1 MHGAWLNYR
10 SMTADPSLKEQKLK
24 PGTVKRIFSFAK
36 PYQVSIYVYLATVVV
51 DAALIVAT
59 PLLLK
64 KLIDDGVMPKDSS
77 VVTQLAFFVALI
89 AVADAAF
96 NMLGR
101 YFSSRI
107 GEGLIYDLR
116 SLVFAHVQKQ
126 SIAFFTRTQTGALI
140 SRINSDVIGAQ
151 QAFTSTL
158 SGLVSNVVSLLLVGI
173 TMLILSWQI
182 TIFSLLMLPL
192 FLIPTKWVGR
202 RLQSLTRE
210 SFTLNSEMSST
221 MTERFNV
228 SGAMLVSLYGQ
239 PLREEAGFR
248 VRARRVADIGIKT
261 AMLNRLFFIALT
273 SVAAIATAIAYGIG
287 GHLAIN
293 GGLTVGTLLAIT
305 ALLARLYGP
314 LTALSNVRIDV
325 MTSLVS
331 FERVF
336 EVLDL
341 EPMVKDR
348 SGAIALKSSKGKIEF
363 KNVDF
368 SYPNAQE
375 ISLASLESV
384 AKAETVTSGIVLKG
398 LTFTVEPGTTTALVG
413 PSGAGKTTISAL
425 IPRLYDVTGGSIKI
439 DGNDIRDVTL
449 ESLRNSIGVVMQDAH
464 LFHETIVE
472 NLRYAKQDAT
482 QDQMQSACEA
492 AQIWDLIKSLPNGFE
507 TMVGERGH
515 RLSGGEKQRLAI
527 ARLLLKSPSIVILD
541 EATAHLDSENEQL
554 VHAALSHA
562 LKGRTSIVIA
572 HRLSTV
578 READQILVL
587 DKGVIVEQGKHD
599 ELIARG
605 GLYSE
610 LKFCHKRSIHQR
622 IATAARRPYED
633 HRLTQV
639 IAQGQQELIAGGIHL
654 LSRCNIFQ
662 FLVEIGHL
670 IY

>member
-1 MHGAWLNYR
+1 MSMHAAWMTHR
-10 SMTADPSLKEQKLK
+10 SMTADPSVKEQKLK
-24 PGTVKRIFSFAK
+24 PGTVKRIFSFAR
-36 PYQVSIYVYLATVVV
+36 PYRKSIIIFLATVVV
-51 DAALIVAT
+51 DAGLVVAT

-64 KLIDDGVMPKDSS
+64 RLIDEGVIPKDPS
-77 VVTQLAFFVALI
+77 VVTNLAILVGLLAI
-89 AVADAAF
+89 ADAGF

-151 QAFTSTL
+151 QAFTATL
-158 SGLVSNVVSLLLVGI
+158 SGVVSNVVSLTLVSI

-182 TIFSLLMLPL
+182 TIFSLLLLPV

-210 SFTLNSEMSST
+210 SFSVNAEMSST

-228 SGAMLVSLYGQ
+228 SGAMLVALYGE
-239 PLREEAGFR
+239 PNAEREYFR
-248 VRARRVADIGIKT
+248 SRARRVADIGIKM

-273 SVAAIATAIAYGIG
+273 SVAAIATAFAYGIG
-287 GHLAIN
+287 GHLAIQ
-293 GGLTVGTLLAIT
+293 GGVTVGTLLAIT

-341 EPMVKDR
+341 EPMVK
-348 SGAIALKSSKGKIEF
+348 SKENALVLKTKEPRIEF
-363 KNVDF
+363 KNVNF
-368 SYPNAQE
+368 SYPRAEE
-375 ISLASLESV
+375 ISLASLESA
-384 AKAETVTSGIVLKG
+384 AKAETVQSGQVLKN
-398 LTFTVEPGTTTALVG
+398 LSFIAEPGTMTALVG

-425 IPRLYDVTGGSIKI
+425 LPRLYDVTDGSISI
-439 DGNDIRDVTL
+439 DGHDIRDLTL
-449 ESLRNSIGVVMQDAH
+449 ESLRDSIGVVMQDAH
-464 LFHETIVE
+464 LFHETIAE
-472 NLRYAKQDAT
+472 NLRYAKEDAT
-482 QDQMQSACEA
+482 DEEMMDACKA
-492 AQIWDLIKSLPNGFE
+492 AQIWSLIESLPNGLD

-527 ARLLLKSPSIVILD
+527 ARLLLKSPALVILD

-554 VHAALSHA
+554 VHAALQTA

-578 READQILVL
+578 RDADQILVL
-587 DKGVIVEQGKHD
+587 EKGAIVERGTHD
-599 ELIARG
+599 QLVSQG

-610 LKFCHKRSIHQR
+610 LYNRQ
-622 IATAARRPYED
+622 D
-633 HRLTQV
+633 LT
-639 IAQGQQELIAGGIHL
+639 GT
-654 LSRCNIFQ
+654 SN
-662 FLVEIGHL
+662 
-670 IY
+670 

>member
-1 MHGAWLNYR
+1 MTHR
-10 SMTADPSLKEQKLK
+10 SMTADPSVKEQKLK
-24 PGTVKRIFSFAK
+24 PGTVKRIFSFAR
-36 PYQVSIYVYLATVVV
+36 PYRTNIIIYLGTVVV
-51 DAALIVAT
+51 DAALVVAT

-64 KLIDDGVMPKDSS
+64 RLIDDGVIPKDAS
-77 VVTQLAFFVALI
+77 VVTNLAILVGLI
-89 AVADAAF
+89 AIADAAF

-116 SLVFAHVQKQ
+116 SLVFSHVQKQ

-151 QAFTSTL
+151 QAFTATL
-158 SGLVSNVVSLLLVGI
+158 SGVVSNVVSLFLVTI

-182 TIFSLLMLPL
+182 TIFSLLLLPV

-210 SFTLNSEMSST
+210 SFGVNAEMSST

-228 SGAMLVSLYGQ
+228 SGAMLVALYGE
-239 PLREEAGFR
+239 PAREREFFR
-248 VRARRVADIGIKT
+248 SRARRVADIGIKM

-273 SVAAIATAIAYGIG
+273 SVAAIATAFAYGIG
-287 GHLAIN
+287 GHLAIQ
-293 GGLTVGTLLAIT
+293 GGVTVGTLLAIT

-341 EPMVKDR
+341 EPMVKNR
-348 SGAIALKSSKGKIEF
+348 ENAIELKTTQPRIEF
-363 KNVDF
+363 KNVSF
-368 SYPNAQE
+368 SYPRAEE
-375 ISLASLESV
+375 ISLASLESA
-384 AKAETVTSGIVLKG
+384 AKEETVQSGQVLND
-398 LTFTVEPGTTTALVG
+398 LSFTATPGTMTALVG

-425 IPRLYDVTGGSIKI
+425 LPRLYDVTEGAIAI
-439 DGNDIRDVTL
+439 DGHDIRDLTM
-449 ESLRNSIGVVMQDAH
+449 ESLRDSIGIVMQDAH
-464 LFHETIVE
+464 LFHETIAE

-482 QDQMQSACEA
+482 EEEMIQACKS
-492 AQIWDLIKSLPNGFE
+492 AQIWNLIDSLPNGFE

-527 ARLLLKSPSIVILD
+527 ARLLLKSPSVVILD

-554 VHAALSHA
+554 VHAALQTA

-578 READQILVL
+578 RDADQILVL
-587 DKGVIVEQGKHD
+587 EKGSIVERGTHD
-599 ELIARG
+599 ELVAKG
-605 GLYSE
+605 GLYSD
-610 LKFCHKRSIHQR
+610 LYNRQDLSG
-622 IATAARRPYED
+622 AA
-633 HRLTQV
+633 
-639 IAQGQQELIAGGIHL
+639 
-654 LSRCNIFQ
+654 N
-662 FLVEIGHL
+662 
-670 IY
+670 

>member
-1 MHGAWLNYR
+1 MHAAWMTHR
-10 SMTADPSLKEQKLK
+10 SMTADPSVKEQKLK
-24 PGTVKRIFSFAK
+24 PGTIKRIFKFAL
-36 PYQVSIYVYLATVVV
+36 PYRTNIFIFLATVIV
-51 DAALIVAT
+51 DAALVVAT

-64 KLIDDGVMPKDSS
+64 QLIDDGVIPKDGA
-77 VVTQLAFFVALI
+77 VVTRLAIFVGLLAI
-89 AVADAAF
+89 ADAGF

-140 SRINSDVIGAQ
+140 SRINSDVMGAQ
-151 QAFTSTL
+151 QAFTATL
-158 SGLVSNVVSLLLVGI
+158 SGVVSNVVSLVLVGV

-182 TIFSLLMLPL
+182 TIFSLLLLPV

-210 SFTLNSEMSST
+210 SFNVNAEMSST

-228 SGAMLVSLYGQ
+228 SGAMLVALYGE
-239 PLREEAGFR
+239 PDREREYFR
-248 VRARRVADIGIKT
+248 SRARRVADIGIKM

-273 SVAAIATAIAYGIG
+273 SVAAIATAFAYGIG

-293 GGLTVGTLLAIT
+293 GGVTVGTLLAIT

-341 EPMVKDR
+341 EPMVKNRD
-348 SGAIALKSSKGKIEF
+348 GAKVLVTKEPRIEF
-363 KNVDF
+363 NTVNF
-368 SYPNAQE
+368 SYPRAEE
-375 ISLASLESV
+375 ISLASLESA
-384 AKAETVTSGIVLKG
+384 AKAETVQSGQVLSN
-398 LTFTVEPGTTTALVG
+398 LSFVAEPGTLTALVG

-425 IPRLYDVTGGSIKI
+425 LPRLYDVTEGAITI
-439 DGNDIRDVTL
+439 DGNDIRDLTL
-449 ESLRNSIGVVMQDAH
+449 ESLRESIGVVMQDAH
-464 LFHETIVE
+464 LFHESIAE

-482 QDQMQSACEA
+482 PAQMQAACEA
-492 AQIWDLIKSLPNGFE
+492 AQIWNLIESLPNGLD

-527 ARLLLKSPSIVILD
+527 ARLLLKSPAVVILD

-554 VHAALSHA
+554 VHAALQTA

-587 DKGVIVEQGKHD
+587 EKGAIVERGTHD
-599 ELIARG
+599 QLVAQG

-610 LKFCHKRSIHQR
+610 LYNRQ
-622 IATAARRPYED
+622 D
-633 HRLTQV
+633 LTGTTNQDSPV
-639 IAQGQQELIAGGIHL
+639 D
-654 LSRCNIFQ
+654 N
-662 FLVEIGHL
+662 
-670 IY
+670 

>member
-1 MHGAWLNYR
+1 MSMHGAWLNYR

-36 PYQVSIYVYLATVVV
+36 PYQVSIYIYLATVVV

-64 KLIDDGVMPKDSS
+64 KLIDDGVIPKDSS

-89 AVADAAF
+89 AIADAAF

-182 TIFSLLMLPL
+182 TVFSLLMLPL

-363 KNVDF
+363 KNVGF
-368 SYPNAQE
+368 SYPNADE

-384 AKAETVTSGIVLKG
+384 AKAETVSSGDVLKG
-398 LTFTVEPGTTTALVG
+398 LTFIVEPGTTTALVG

-425 IPRLYDVTGGSIKI
+425 IPRLYDVTGGSIHI

-464 LFHETIVE
+464 LFHETIAE

-492 AQIWDLIKSLPNGFE
+492 VQIWDLVKSLPNGFE

-554 VHAALSHA
+554 VHAALSNA

-599 ELIARG
+599 ELIARS
-605 GLYSE
+605 GLYSD
-610 LKFCHKRSIHQR
+610 LYNRQ
-622 IATAARRPYED
+622 D
-633 HRLTQV
+633 LT
-639 IAQGQQELIAGGIHL
+639 G
-654 LSRCNIFQ
+654 STN
-662 FLVEIGHL
+662 
-670 IY
+670 

>member
-1 MHGAWLNYR
+1 MSMHAAWMTHR
-10 SMTADPSLKEQKLK
+10 SMTADPSVKEQKLK
-24 PGTVKRIFSFAK
+24 PGTVKRIFKFAL
-36 PYQVSIYVYLATVVV
+36 PYRTNIIIFLATVVV
-51 DAALIVAT
+51 DAALVVAT

-64 KLIDDGVMPKDSS
+64 RLIDDGVIPKDGA
-77 VVTQLAFFVALI
+77 VVTNLAIIVGAL
-89 AVADAAF
+89 AVADAGF

-151 QAFTSTL
+151 QAFTATL
-158 SGLVSNVVSLLLVGI
+158 SGVVSNVVSLVLVGV
-173 TMLILSWQI
+173 TMMILSWQI
-182 TIFSLLMLPL
+182 TIFSLVLLPL

-202 RLQSLTRE
+202 KLQALTRE
-210 SFTLNSEMSST
+210 SFNVNAEMSST

-228 SGAMLVSLYGQ
+228 SGAMLVALYGE
-239 PLREEAGFR
+239 PDREREYFR
-248 VRARRVADIGIKT
+248 SRARRVADIGVKM

-273 SVAAIATAIAYGIG
+273 SVAAVATAFAYGIG

-293 GGLTVGTLLAIT
+293 GGVTVGTLLAIT

-341 EPMVKDR
+341 EPMVKNRD
-348 SGAIALKSSKGKIEF
+348 GAKLLVTREPRIEF
-363 KNVDF
+363 KNVSF
-368 SYPNAQE
+368 SYPRAEE
-375 ISLASLESV
+375 ISLASLESA
-384 AKAETVTSGIVLKG
+384 AKAETVQSGQVLRN
-398 LTFTVEPGTTTALVG
+398 LSFVAEPGTMTALVG

-425 IPRLYDVTGGSIKI
+425 LPRLYDVTDGAIAI
-439 DGNDIRDVTL
+439 DGHDIRDLTL
-449 ESLRNSIGVVMQDAH
+449 ESLRESIGVVMQDAH
-464 LFHETIVE
+464 LFHESIAE

-482 QDQMQSACEA
+482 PAEMQAACEA
-492 AQIWDLIKSLPNGFE
+492 AQIWKLINSLPNGLD

-527 ARLLLKSPSIVILD
+527 ARLLLKSPAVVILD

-554 VHAALSHA
+554 VHAALQTA

-578 READQILVL
+578 RDADQILVL
-587 DKGVIVEQGKHD
+587 EKGSIVERGKHD
-599 ELIARG
+599 ELVAKG
-605 GLYSE
+605 GLYSD
-610 LKFCHKRSIHQR
+610 LYNRQDLTG
-622 IATAARRPYED
+622 ATNQDSP
-633 HRLTQV
+633 V
-639 IAQGQQELIAGGIHL
+639 
-654 LSRCNIFQ
+654 NN
-662 FLVEIGHL
+662 
-670 IY
+670 